1 MKNVKI
7 KNLICTLAILI
18 TASVM
23 SLSLVSCSKPAE
35 PLSQY
40 DFSVDNVIEV
50 GKINSTCNDGGNP
63 YGENVWRIKE
73 GDARLTKCAELLD
86 AFSKNSFKTCNY
98 YKIPFTTGGPS
109 TVICIFKTEKGQSLN
124 YINITF
130 IEGDKDEYIVEIRG
144 NYYKTSK
151 KAVDEFREDFY
162 GMFTDDDLALAHN

>member
-1 MKNVKI
+1 MKNDKKRI
-7 KNLICTLAILI
+7 LIFILAII
-18 TASVM
+18 CIAVM
-23 SLSLVSCSKPAE
+23 SISFAGCSKPAE

-50 GKINSTCNDGGNP
+50 GKINSIVNDGGNP

-73 GDARLTKCAELLD
+73 GDERLTKCAELLD

-98 YKIPFTTGGPS
+98 YRKPFTTGGPS
-109 TVICIFKTEKGQSLN
+109 TIICIFKTEEGESLN

-144 NYYKTSK
+144 SYYKMSK
-151 KAVDEFREDFY
+151 QAVNEFREQFY
-162 GMFTDDDLALAHN
+162 GMFTEEDLALAHN